1 MTMRHGN
8 EKTEFETGAHR
19 DTDEGKGKPS
29 LISPVLI
36 HRLGVLLAKGAK
48 HYGADNWTKGMPFR
62 RTLDSIVRH
71 TFLELAGDTAED
83 HAAAIAFGAMCLM
96 HFQEGIKNGSLPA
109 SLDDRNPELKKILPS
124 ILTSPAS
131 EPTIEPI
138 RIKCIFCD
146 CKPTIAE
153 WDKAGKCPVCRG
165 AYDYAR
171 AQRDAKDSDNG
182 QV

>member
-1 MTMRHGN
+1 MRESNTLSDYFQDPINRVSREEAMRHGN

-36 HRLGVLLAKGAK
+36 HRLGVLLSKGAK

-96 HFQEGIKNGSLPA
+96 HFQEGIKSGSLPA
-109 SLDDRNPELKKILPS
+109 SLDDRNPGLKKILPS
-124 ILTSPAS
+124 ILTSPPS
-131 EPTIEPI
+131 EPRIEI
-138 RIKCIFCD
+138 RACFACGR
-146 CKPTIAE
+146 
-153 WDKAGKCPVCRG
+153 AGYEPR
-165 AYDYAR
+165 
-171 AQRDAKDSDNG
+171 
-182 QV
+182 